1 MTSGSHSE
9 TTCTS
14 PIRRATALA
23 VACGYL
29 LTLLYESYSWK
40 GRVESKMD

>member
-1 MTSGSHSE
+1 MARNTDSE
-9 TTCTS
+9 STYTS
-14 PIRRATALA
+14 PIRKATALA
-23 VACGYL
+23 VAMGYL